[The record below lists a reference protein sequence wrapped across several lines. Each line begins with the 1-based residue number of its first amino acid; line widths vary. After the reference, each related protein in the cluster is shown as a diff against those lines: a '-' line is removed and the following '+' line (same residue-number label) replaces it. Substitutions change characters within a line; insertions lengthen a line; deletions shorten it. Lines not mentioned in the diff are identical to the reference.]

1 MLSLIETNYL
11 SFIVFKDYAVVF
23 VFAVALSK
31 LILVIVVLIN
41 GNCTHSLRLRLLS
54 VYLLAT
60 LSRDEI
66 PEK

>member
-41 GNCTHSLRLRLLS
+41 GNCTHSLRLRL
-54 VYLLAT
+54 
-60 LSRDEI
+60 
-66 PEK
+66 